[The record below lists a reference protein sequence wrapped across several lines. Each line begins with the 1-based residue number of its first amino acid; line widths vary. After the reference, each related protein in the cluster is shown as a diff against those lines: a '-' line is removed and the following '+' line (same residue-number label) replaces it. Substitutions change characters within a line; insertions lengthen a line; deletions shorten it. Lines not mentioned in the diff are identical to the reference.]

1 VAGQALPA
9 CAGIRIGVQWGHE
22 VPHGSREV
30 SVTNAEHLDQEKLAD
45 LMTTLSEPEANLI
58 KGILAASG
66 IECVLV
72 TPVPHNLYPFTV
84 DGLATIRIKVLASQ
98 LAAAQEL
105 LRDFETPP
113 EPGTEDDPEDDGTP
127 PV

>member
-1 VAGQALPA
+1 M
-9 CAGIRIGVQWGHE
+9 
-22 VPHGSREV
+22 
-30 SVTNAEHLDQEKLAD
+30 TDAEHLVHEKLAD
-45 LMTTLSEPEANLI
+45 LMTTLSEPEANII

-72 TPVPHNLYPFTV
+72 TQVPHNLYPFTV

-105 LRDFETPP
+105 LRDFERAPEFGEDNDPP
-113 EPGTEDDPEDDGTP
+113 LL
-127 PV
+127 